1 MQTQDTASI
10 QAKTRRID
18 VAILSDDVNLC
29 AMLQHALAMSRKP
42 RFRVDIL
49 SPANFTSDTCNE
61 NQLVFLDR
69 IYRAQPY
76 LNTLR
81 EFAISQRGV
90 RSKIVLLL
98 DEEELN
104 HDLGGF
110 AAAFK
115 NGVDALLLRTE
126 ISLQKIIDLLQ
137 HSTSSLGSN
146 APEANRDLAFV
157 TDSNSAT
164 TTSTPTATAPTQA
177 QTTDDCFAHSL
188 AIDLESER
196 IHIAANRDSPLFD
209 EADTILSLRDWEA
222 RLDARGA
229 EQFNELLHNAVE
241 YRNIVQAIHCQVTS
255 DAGTPLAATIGE
267 IQIKNNGQGRVV
279 GASAELLVYAQ
290 REESAFAPREGFDN
304 LFDPAGDSSELLV
317 AQQGWEN
324 IARSLPMMCLL
335 LDEGG
340 YVTQIVNNEEHLHQ
354 QFPRAAIGRRLSEIL
369 DIDSLDNLVD
379 TISRTLNTG
388 KAHQQTIAFATS
400 QGTRWLDTH
409 ITKLKGDAGLSR
421 QAVWTAFDI
430 TATRHSYQELLKA
443 HDELFHLLDEAPI
456 LFFQKDGNGRFLRAN
471 KTFCDHFNVRAD
483 VISGRLD
490 EEVFRDTAVE
500 FCSFGK
506 HVATGLLQN
515 AGQLTHYSYTE
526 QRSDGPRQIFWQAIP
541 LAQTSN
547 VQVEG
552 YAGFGLMIDPQA
564 LSAQAAGEITTEP
577 EDGKSSLVLSG
588 AVGRDFNAILNA
600 IVQYTEMAIAQK
612 NQAREQRIADHLEE
626 VLKTATHAHELVAHK
641 ASRQNEDSDSKG
653 TELQPLIEEVI
664 EMMRPTMPGTLKLQT
679 KIDKRAP
686 AAMIS
691 ETPFKQIVLQLL
703 VSARNTAIAAQKES
717 GKGKKTAD
725 QEILLTLSQDKLP
738 NAECSACED
747 KVSGDYIVLA
757 VHTRTAD
764 VSSVDLQKL
773 IVAARTATKKNAAEN
788 VVAMAHNNNGHAIIE
803 RQADSL
809 ALQLLF
815 RKA

>member
-483 VISGRLD
+483 VIS
-490 EEVFRDTAVE
+490 
-500 FCSFGK
+500 
-506 HVATGLLQN
+506 
-515 AGQLTHYSYTE
+515 
-526 QRSDGPRQIFWQAIP
+526 
-541 LAQTSN
+541 
-547 VQVEG
+547 
-552 YAGFGLMIDPQA
+552 
-564 LSAQAAGEITTEP
+564 
-577 EDGKSSLVLSG
+577 
-588 AVGRDFNAILNA
+588 
-600 IVQYTEMAIAQK
+600 
-612 NQAREQRIADHLEE
+612 
-626 VLKTATHAHELVAHK
+626 
-641 ASRQNEDSDSKG
+641 
-653 TELQPLIEEVI
+653 
-664 EMMRPTMPGTLKLQT
+664 
-679 KIDKRAP
+679 
-686 AAMIS
+686 
-691 ETPFKQIVLQLL
+691 
-703 VSARNTAIAAQKES
+703 
-717 GKGKKTAD
+717 
-725 QEILLTLSQDKLP
+725 
-738 NAECSACED
+738 
-747 KVSGDYIVLA
+747 
-757 VHTRTAD
+757 
-764 VSSVDLQKL
+764 
-773 IVAARTATKKNAAEN
+773 
-788 VVAMAHNNNGHAIIE
+788 
-803 RQADSL
+803 
-809 ALQLLF
+809 
-815 RKA
+815 